1 MQVSDLNEFGNS
13 WIVNGDECQSDAL
26 GLTDPCPEGSQALQ
40 EAQDVCFGLINRN
53 GQSDSL

>member
-1 MQVSDLNEFGNS
+1 MSDLNEFGNS